1 MPTFVHHWLVQ
12 YMYNLNRNVST
23 PKAIHVID
31 ILHINHI
38 YLLNKSSWATYLLIL
53 VAEIKLKML
62 ERVDSL
68 HPDTT
73 TDAQTSGDDKS
84 SDKGSFTSSV
94 EARKK

>member
-1 MPTFVHHWLVQ
+1 MDA
-12 YMYNLNRNVST
+12 LNGNVGT
-23 PKAIHVID
+23 PRAIHIID
-31 ILHINHI
+31 ILHI
-38 YLLNKSSWATYLLIL
+38 YLLIL